1 MEFFVFAVDRWFP
14 RILLQAPNS
23 EVFFEM
29 TDIDVLGDLVV
40 ARLDI
45 IKNSGDGH
53 KWYRDKE
60 LIGLFDR
67 LYKCGCITLPS
78 DPVDRIRWVALAC
91 VLFAKQREFN
101 YGSTITP
108 HDYVSDDELEQYV
121 GWGHHLIQKTRKF
134 HVELKEKGWN
144 SLL

>member
-40 ARLDI
+40 ARLHS
-45 IKNSGDGH
+45 IKFSEDGR
-53 KWYRDKE
+53 KWYHDKE
-60 LIGLFDR
+60 LIGLFDNLR
-67 LYKCGCITLPS
+67 KCGCITLPS
-78 DPVDRIRWVALAC
+78 SPVDRIRWIALAC
-91 VLFAKQREFN
+91 LFFAKQKEFY
-101 YGSTITP
+101 YGNMITP

-121 GWGHHLIQKTRKF
+121 GWGQHLIEKTRKF
-134 HVELKEKGWN
+134 HAELKEKGWE